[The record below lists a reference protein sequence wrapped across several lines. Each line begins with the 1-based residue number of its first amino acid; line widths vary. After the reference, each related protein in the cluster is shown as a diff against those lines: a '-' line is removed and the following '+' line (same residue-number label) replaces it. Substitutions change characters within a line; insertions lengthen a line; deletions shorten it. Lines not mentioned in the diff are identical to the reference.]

1 MFVYI
6 LVQVFCFSR
15 HRNDNGGFL
24 LTDIAHN
31 PIADPSWFE
40 LACATSM
47 EDINAIARPRNLKW
61 KTIAFAMRT
70 VFKFGISRSALAMD
84 LAHTD
89 GSTPLSCASR
99 QGNVK
104 VVRWLLNNGALKSLH
119 LKTQNGRSPLDLSR
133 IFGPH
138 REVSRHSN
146 FASVERFV
154 CHHLICNR
162 LVCHRLPSGGG
173 RARLGH
179 AG

>member
-1 MFVYI
+1 MFGYI

-24 LTDIAHN
+24 LTDIAYN

-47 EDINAIARPRNLKW
+47 EDINAVARPRSLKW
-61 KTIAFAMRT
+61 KTINFAMRA
-70 VFKFGISRSALAMD
+70 VFKFGISHSALAID
-84 LAHTD
+84 FAHTD
-89 GSTPLSCASR
+89 GTTPLSCASR

-138 REVSRHSN
+138 REVSRPCYL
-146 FASVERFV
+146 ASVELFV
-154 CHHLICNR
+154 CHR

-173 RARLGH
+173 QARLGH
-179 AG
+179 TR

>member
-1 MFVYI
+1 MFGYI
-6 LVQVFCFSR
+6 LFRCFVFSR

-24 LTDIAHN
+24 LTDIAYN

-40 LACATSM
+40 LACATSI
-47 EDINAIARPRNLKW
+47 EDINAVICPRNLKW
-61 KTIAFAMRT
+61 KTINFAMRA
-70 VFKFGISRSALAMD
+70 VFKLGISRSALAMD
-84 LAHTD
+84 HAHSHGT
-89 GSTPLSCASR
+89 TPLSCASR

-104 VVRWLLNNGALKSLH
+104 VVHWLLNNGALKSLH

-138 REVSRHSN
+138 REVSRPSY

-154 CHHLICNR
+154 CHHLI
-162 LVCHRLPSGGG
+162 CHRLPSGGG

-179 AG
+179 TR

>member
-1 MFVYI
+1 MFGYI

-15 HRNDNGGFL
+15 HRNNNGGFL
-24 LTDIAHN
+24 LTDIACN

-47 EDINAIARPRNLKW
+47 EDINAVRHPRNLKW
-61 KTIAFAMRT
+61 KTISFTMRT
-70 VFKFGISRSALAMD
+70 VFKFGISHSALVMD

-89 GSTPLSCASR
+89 GATPLSCASQ

-119 LKTQNGRSPLDLSR
+119 VKTKNGRSPLDLSR

-138 REVSRHSN
+138 REVSRSSYL
-146 FASVERFV
+146 ASIERFV
-154 CHHLICNR
+154 CHR
-162 LVCHRLPSGGG
+162 LVCHRLPAGGG

-179 AG
+179 TG